1 MGEGRKVFF
10 IREQRTTMNTENTD
24 ILLGFDFG
32 MKRIG
37 VAVGQT
43 ITKTAR
49 PLDTLKAIDG
59 KPALNNLKKII
70 QQWRPTALVVGI
82 PLNMDGTEQKV
93 TLAARE
99 FAEFLRQQ
107 FNLPVHEM
115 DERLS
120 TKDAR
125 ERIFAE
131 GGFKALQNRQID
143 SVAAQLILQNW
154 LGEK

>member
-1 MGEGRKVFF
+1 M
-10 IREQRTTMNTENTD
+10 TH

-43 ITKTAR
+43 VTKTAR
-49 PLDTLKAIDG
+49 PLETLKAKQGVPHWEKILKLIKTWQPD
-59 KPALNNLKKII
+59 ALI
-70 QQWRPTALVVGI
+70 VGI
-82 PLNMDGTEQKV
+82 PLNMDGTPQPLTEAGEQFGNELKKHF
-93 TLAARE
+93 E
-99 FAEFLRQQ
+99 
-107 FNLPVHEM
+107 LPLYGI

-125 ERIFAE
+125 ERLFKE
-131 GGFKALQNRQID
+131 GGFKALQDGQVD

-154 LGEK
+154 LSQQT